1 MPKVFDCMVVGL
13 GANGSSTLYHLSRT
27 GRKVIGIDRF
37 TPPHTHGSSHGES
50 RIIRQAYYED
60 PVYVPLLQAAYEEW
74 ERLEK
79 ASGKKLFLKTG
90 GIMLGDKDTA
100 VVRGSKLSADTHG
113 IPYEYLDSTS
123 LRQRFPAFRPA
134 DDTVGLLEKEAG
146 ILFPEECI
154 RTFLDQAI
162 TQGAAIHYDE
172 LVLNIVHDK
181 NSIEITTTKEKYSVG
196 SLILSAG
203 AWTNQLLSGLHSS
216 DAMHP
221 LASLPLTV
229 KRQVLFWFA
238 NDNAQDHDRF
248 LPANMPIYIWEY
260 TEGKMFYGFPDLGAG
275 IKIAPHHRGHSID
288 PDHLSQDVSQ
298 KEIEE
303 MKDIAREYLGMSPV
317 FQKSAVC
324 MYTNTP
330 DENFIIDFHPEY
342 KNIIIASPCS
352 GHGFKFSSL
361 TGRILSDM
369 AMGNDTGFDLSPF
382 SLTRPAI
389 ATASPSLQK

>member
-1 MPKVFDCMVVGL
+1 MVVGL

-60 PVYVPLLQAAYEEW
+60 PIYVPLLKAAYQEW
-74 ERLEK
+74 DGLEK

-90 GIMLGDKDTA
+90 GLMLGKKDTA
-100 VVRGSKLSADTHG
+100 VVLGSKLSADTHG
-113 IPYEYLDSTS
+113 IPYEYLDAAT
-123 LRQRFPAFRPA
+123 LRQRFPAFRPP
-134 DDTVGLLEKEAG
+134 DNTVGILEKEAG

-154 RTFLDQAI
+154 RTFLDQAAAK
-162 TQGAAIHYDE
+162 GAAVHYE
-172 LVLNIVHDK
+172 EPVIK
-181 NSIEITTTKEKYSVG
+181 IEPAAGSIAITSTKEKYSVG

-203 AWTNQLLSGLHSS
+203 AWTNQLLSGLGSG
-216 DAMHP
+216 AMP
-221 LASLPLTV
+221 PQTPLPLTI

-238 NDNAQDHDRF
+238 IDNARDNDRF
-248 LPANMPIYIWEY
+248 LPANMPIFIWEY
-260 TEGKMFYGFPDLGAG
+260 KEGKMFYGFPDLGTG
-275 IKIAPHHRGHSID
+275 IKIAPHHRGRSID
-288 PDHLSQDVSQ
+288 PDDLTQDVSRE
-298 KEIEE
+298 EIEE
-303 MKDIAREYLGMSPV
+303 MKDIARDYLYLDTDPV

-330 DENFIIDFHPEY
+330 DENFIIDHHPATS
-342 KNIIIASPCS
+342 NIILASPCS

-369 AMGNDTGFDLSPF
+369 ALGNDTGFDLSPF

-389 ATASPSLQK
+389 MSVQSAPGHPSLQK